1 MSKLPLISIVM
12 PVYNAELFLENAILS
27 ILNQTHT
34 NFEFIII
41 DDKSTDNSLK
51 IIKKFQKKDSRIKL
65 VIGDGKNLVKALNK
79 GIVKSKGKY
88 IARMDS
94 DDISLPKRLESQVK
108 YIENNNLDICGCNC
122 EYIDEDN
129 NKIKVVKFPRSHEM
143 CFLSLALK
151 VPFVH
156 PSVLIRSKFLSD
168 KNLKY
173 GKNKYEKAEDFDLW
187 IRMSNA
193 GAKFGNINKILFK
206 YRVSK
211 NSLSSINNKNI
222 YIDSKNLTDIF
233 LKNNKNKILQILN
246 KKHLDLNQVEEII
259 KARLVFK
266 ILSFKLFKN
275 LRYLNIKNILY
286 GLLSEF
292 KNF

>member
-12 PVYNAELFLENAILS
+12 PVYNAESFLESAIFS
-27 ILNQTHT
+27 ILNQTHS

-41 DDKSTDNSLK
+41 DDKSTDDSLM

-65 VIGDGKNLVKALNK
+65 LNGDGKNLVKALNK
-79 GIVKSKGKY
+79 GIMKSKGKY

-108 YIENNNLDICGCNC
+108 YIEKYNLDICGCYC

-129 NKIKVVKFPRSHEM
+129 NKLKVVKFPRSHEM

-156 PSVLIRSKFLSD
+156 PSVLIRSNFLSD

-173 GKNKYEKAEDFDLW
+173 GKNKYKKAEDFDLW

-206 YRVSK
+206 YRVR
-211 NSLSSINNKNI
+211 NDSLSSINDKNI
-222 YIDSKNLTDIF
+222 NLDSKNLTNIF
-233 LKNNKNKILQILN
+233 LKNNKNKIEKILN
-246 KKHLDLNQVEEII
+246 KNQVGLNQVEEVI

-266 ILSFKLFKN
+266 ILNFKLFNN

>member
-1 MSKLPLISIVM
+1 MNKFPFISIVM
-12 PVYNAELFLENAILS
+12 PVYNAESFLESAILS

-41 DDKSTDNSLK
+41 DDKSTDNSLT
-51 IIKKFQKKDSRIKL
+51 IIKKFQEKDSRIKL
-65 VIGDGKNLVKALNK
+65 LNGDGKNLVKALNK
-79 GIVKSKGKY
+79 GIVNAEGKY

-94 DDISLPKRLESQVK
+94 DDISLPKRLEIQVK
-108 YIENNNLDICGCNC
+108 YIEKHNLDICGCYC

-129 NKIKVVKFPRSHEM
+129 NKIKFVKFPISHEM

-151 VPFVH
+151 VPFAH

-173 GKNKYEKAEDFDLW
+173 GINKYEKSEDFDLW

-206 YRVSK
+206 YRVRNDSY
-211 NSLSSINNKNI
+211 SSIYKKNLKK
-222 YIDSKNLTDIF
+222 DSKNLTNVF
-233 LKNNKNKILQILN
+233 LNNNKIKIIQILN
-246 KKHLDLNQVEEII
+246 KKNLNLNQDEEII